1 MSDKNSCYQHNSCI
15 YTVRNFGIFLGFVGF
30 QGFFMDFQ
38 GLAIPKIRR
47 FPLVFST
54 DSEYIFCF
62 MIQAHFF
69 GENHEICVKYQVI
82 THEGI
87 FHLEDQEDEHYAD
100 SC

>member
-1 MSDKNSCYQHNSCI
+1 
-15 YTVRNFGIFLGFVGF
+15 
-30 QGFFMDFQ
+30 MDFQ

-62 MIQAHFF
+62 MIRAHFC

-82 THEGI
+82 THYRIYFFVE
-87 FHLEDQEDEHYAD
+87 FSD
-100 SC
+100 